1 MKEETEDRRRESIAA
16 GLRSNRAAKK
26 VSQSKLSDEIGANAS
41 TVSAWENSGCISAS
55 DAWAVADYYGISLD
69 DLVGRKRPKD

>member
-1 MKEETEDRRRESIAA
+1 MREETGDHRKENIAA

-26 VSQSKLSDEIGANAS
+26 VSQNKLSDEIGVNAS
-41 TVSAWENSGCISAS
+41 TISAWENSGCISTS

-69 DLVGRKRPKD
+69 DLVGRKRQKD